1 MNRLEALRKYF
12 DNWQAQGYGTR
23 PVWMDNQIDE
33 RINKLTNVELLEVL
47 DMFDEIE
54 KPNGESK

>member
-1 MNRLEALRKYF
+1 MNRLEALRAYF
-12 DNWQAQGYGTR
+12 DNWQAQGYDER
-23 PVWMDNQIDE
+23 PSWMDNQIDE
-33 RINKLTNVELLEVL
+33 RINKLTNVALLELL

>member
-1 MNRLEALRKYF
+1 MNRLETLRKYF
-12 DNWQAQGYGTR
+12 DNWQTQGYDTR
-23 PVWMDNQIDE
+23 PFWMDNQIVE
-33 RINKLTNVELLEVL
+33 RINKLTNVELLELL